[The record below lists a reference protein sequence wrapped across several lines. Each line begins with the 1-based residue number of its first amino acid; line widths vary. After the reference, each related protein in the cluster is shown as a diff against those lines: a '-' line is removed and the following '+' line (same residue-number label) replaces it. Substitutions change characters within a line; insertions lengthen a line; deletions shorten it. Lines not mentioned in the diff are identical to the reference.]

1 MKFGKN
7 LRYLNKDYFMNNYEL
22 TYIVDSNVEKEEL
35 KVVYEEIL
43 ELIKKN
49 NGKIGNYK
57 KIADFEIANEELEEK
72 TSRNYLNQKN
82 TEETPF
88 IKKKLAYPIGKAKN
102 TYYGVINFELEPSK
116 IANLEDKLRF
126 KEKILRYLII
136 KKEVKRATKPSLTS
150 VGMKA
155 EKSEKKELIKKPKKS
170 LESISEIKLEDEAKL
185 KTKGKGKKE
194 KIKLEDIQEKLD
206 KILDI

>member
-1 MKFGKN
+1 
-7 LRYLNKDYFMNNYEL
+7 MNNYEL

-35 KVVYEEIL
+35 DAVYEEIL

-49 NGKIGNYK
+49 NGKTGNYK
-57 KIADFEIANEELEEK
+57 KIADFETANEELKEK

-88 IKKKLAYPIGKAKN
+88 IRKKLAYPIGKAKN
-102 TYYGVINFELEPSK
+102 AYYGIINFEFEPSR

-136 KKEVKRATKPSLTS
+136 KKEVKRTIKPNLTS
-150 VGMKA
+150 VGAKA
-155 EKSEKKELIKKPKKS
+155 KKSEKEELTKKPKKS
-170 LESISEIKLEDEAKL
+170 LESISEIKLENETKL
-185 KTKGKGKKE
+185 KTKGKKE

>member
-1 MKFGKN
+1 MKFGKK

-35 KVVYEEIL
+35 KIVYEEIL

-57 KIADFEIANEELEEK
+57 KITDFETVNGELREK

-82 TEETPF
+82 IEEMPF
-88 IKKKLAYPIGKAKN
+88 IKKKLAYPIGKVKN
-102 TYYGVINFELEPSK
+102 TYYDVINFELEPSK

-150 VGMKA
+150 VGIKA
-155 EKSEKKELIKKPKKS
+155 KKSEKKELIKKPKKS
-170 LESISEIKLEDEAKL
+170 LESISEIKLEDETKL
-185 KTKGKGKKE
+185 KTKGKKE